1 MRSQR
6 STPRQGVARV
16 SGCREIFGD
25 GASRSAGCSRTPWG
39 GWWWCW
45 WWAARRTVVAVVVR
59 TVLRLLKIAVVSHDS
74 WSGAVSI
81 VSALFSA
88 FERTK
93 FRHLNRPQCKVML
106 FLVNHCGAAR
116 RGGRFLQQ
124 GCHFHHVGTLHA
136 SPLAVASLKY
146 VLSRLFGSHW

>member
-1 MRSQR
+1 MRA
-6 STPRQGVARV
+6 GVV
-16 SGCREIFGD
+16 
-25 GASRSAGCSRTPWG
+25 
-39 GWWWCW
+39 
-45 WWAARRTVVAVVVR
+45 ARRTVVAVVVR

-106 FLVNHCGAAR
+106 FLVMAPNGPPKNHQPDRETQA
-116 RGGRFLQQ
+116 GGR
-124 GCHFHHVGTLHA
+124 
-136 SPLAVASLKY
+136 
-146 VLSRLFGSHW
+146 